1 MLERLI
7 AEAREASTSW
17 IEAED
22 AFKLHDTYG
31 FPYDLTKE
39 LLAEQGL
46 AVDDDGFAEL
56 MEEQRT
62 RARTGAATAHGS
74 EDTHGVVIAIA
85 AGTPPTDFVGY
96 ETLTA
101 TTGVAEVQTELAP
114 DGPGRVLVKL

>member
-74 EDTHGVVIAIA
+74 EDTHDRVQAFA
-85 AGTPPTDFVGY
+85 AATSPTEFVGY
-96 ETLTA
+96 ERLA
-101 TTGVAEVQTELAP
+101 GTTGLASA
-114 DGPGRVLVKL
+114 GASGGR

>member
-7 AEAREASTSW
+7 AEARESDTSW
-17 IEAED
+17 IDAAD

-46 AVDDDGFAEL
+46 AVDDDGFVEL

-74 EDTHGVVIAIA
+74 EDTHEPGPGIRRRD
-85 AGTPPTDFVGY
+85 PPSNFVGY
-96 ETLTA
+96 ETLSA
-101 TTGVAEVQTELAP
+101 TTGVAAIEA
-114 DGPGRVLVKL
+114 GRASGRC